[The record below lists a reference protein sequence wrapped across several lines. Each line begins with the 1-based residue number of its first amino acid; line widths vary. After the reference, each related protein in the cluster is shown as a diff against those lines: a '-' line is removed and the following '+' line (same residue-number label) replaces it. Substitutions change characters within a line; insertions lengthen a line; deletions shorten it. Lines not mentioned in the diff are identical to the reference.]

1 MQKSS
6 KKIKK
11 TSGAKTE
18 RLVKDCLANAK
29 MAMAWAKYWEAMA
42 EWYRGNGPVV
52 NGADD
57 PGGNP
62 PPPPPKVPP
71 IG

>member
-1 MQKSS
+1 MPKNSG
-6 KKIKK
+6 K
-11 TSGAKTE
+11 TTKPSGAKTA
-18 RLVKDCLANAK
+18 RTIKDCLDNYRMAK
-29 MAMAWAKYWEAMA
+29 AWAEYWKDLAQ
-42 EWYRGNGPVV
+42 WYRDQSVGFNSL
-52 NGADD
+52 D

>member
-1 MQKSS
+1 MPKNSG
-6 KKIKK
+6 KITKP
-11 TSGAKTE
+11 SGAKTA
-18 RLVKDCLANAK
+18 RTIKDCYDNAK
-29 MAMAWAKYWEAMA
+29 MARAWADYWEAMA
-42 EWYRGNGPVV
+42 KWYKSNAVGV
-52 NGADD
+52 ASLD